1 MTPPPDTPAPD
12 AEATPEDP
20 NVIGKVTP
28 EEQAAMMAIRGEQ
41 QQLMM
46 KIGEQE
52 FLKTRI
58 LARLNELDQKQQ
70 EFVNGIS
77 QRLGIEDGQQW
88 VAVAD
93 GTIRLVERS
102 DPGQT
107 QQGAGPPSG

>member
-1 MTPPPDTPAPD
+1 M
-12 AEATPEDP
+12 
-20 NVIGKVTP
+20 IGKVTP

-41 QQLMM
+41 QQLML

-58 LARLNELDQKQQ
+58 LARLDELERKQQ

-77 QRLGIEDGQQW
+77 QRLGIKEGQQW

-93 GTIRLVERS
+93 GTIRLVKRGE
-102 DPGQT
+102 PVQT
-107 QQGAGPPSG
+107 QEGAGPPSG